1 VGKGKE
7 EYEHRLAL
15 FIPQIAAAVKVLSS
29 IWVKK
34 PRKV

>member
-7 EYEHRLAL
+7 EYEHRLPV

-34 PRKV
+34 PRNM